1 MSSWTIFIVAWIGA
15 VAWPG
20 LLLFLLWRG
29 LKSGRGPQAVG
40 WSVIALITVAW
51 GLGVR
56 AVLWEPETL
65 VVRRVDV
72 ESRTWKGPPLRIG
85 VISDTHM
92 GAPHQSVA
100 RLKSIV
106 KQMNSLHPDIVV
118 LLGDFAGGHTLAAQ
132 RGEGGRKTVLSG
144 IPPLGELQA
153 PLGIWAVL
161 GNHDW
166 WYDGPAIRKELEAN
180 GIHVLEN
187 ERVLVERPDPGQGS
201 FWVGGLSD
209 YDSTRS
215 KPSYT
220 DTLANLP
227 GSEPILILSHWPDVF
242 AAAPQEVAL
251 TLAGH
256 THCGQVNLPFVGRL
270 IHASSGSEK
279 WPCGLYDERGRKL
292 YVTGGVGTSVL
303 PVRFN
308 QPPEIAVVTIWA
320 P

>member
-1 MSSWTIFIVAWIGA
+1 MSWAIFFAAWIA
-15 VAWPG
+15 AIAWPA
-20 LLLFLLWRG
+20 LLVFLLWRG
-29 LKSGRGPQAVG
+29 LRSGKGPRGLG
-40 WSVIALITVAW
+40 WSLIILVSVFW
-51 GLGVR
+51 GLGVN
-56 AVLWEPETL
+56 AFLWEPETL

-92 GAPHQSVA
+92 GAPHQSVG
-100 RLKSIV
+100 RLKAIV
-106 KQMNSLHPDIVV
+106 RQMNSEHPDIVV
-118 LLGDFAGGHTLAAQ
+118 LLGDFAGGHVAAAK
-132 RGEGGRKTVLSG
+132 RSEGERKALLSG
-144 IPPLGELQA
+144 IPPLKELQA

-166 WYDGPAIRKELEAN
+166 WYDGPAIRQALEAQ

-187 ERVLVERPDPGQGS
+187 ERLFVEREGGP

-209 YDSTRS
+209 YESTRS

-220 DTLANLP
+220 DTLADLP
-227 GSEPILILSHWPDVF
+227 GSDPILILSHWPDVF
-242 AAAPQEVAL
+242 AAAPHEVAL

-270 IHASSGSEK
+270 IHASEGSAK

-292 YVTGGVGTSVL
+292 YVTGGVGTSMM

-308 QPPEIAVVTIWA
+308 QPPEIAVVTLWA